1 MPPEKEGR
9 FPEEEQLFPTER
21 LEDYLALSL
30 AAFILLIILLFF

>member
-1 MPPEKEGR
+1 MPPEKEEG
-9 FPEEEQLFPTER
+9 FLAEEQLFPTER